1 MIEQRVSRLA
11 GTEVMS
17 LRRVQSG
24 GWGLSFHARAELA
37 DGRTVFVKAGS
48 EEVTSGFVRDEQ
60 RFYRSV
66 QASFMPQLVGL
77 DEGDPPL
84 LVIEDLSR
92 ARWPPPWDDEAIA
105 AVRAT
110 LVQVWATPPPDW
122 LPPVTDEVE
131 WLLGGWAGIERD
143 PEPFLSVG
151 VCSRAWLEGALPTLR
166 DAAETAPIAGDSLLH
181 LDVRSDNICL
191 AERGAVLVD
200 WNLAHVGNPD
210 LDLAAWLPSL
220 EAEGGPQPEAL
231 LPDAPGFAAL
241 LAGFFGSRAGLPP
254 PPTAP
259 RVREVQL
266 SQLRTALPW
275 AARALHLPPIG

>member
-11 GTEVMS
+11 DSDVRS
-17 LRRVQSG
+17 LRKVQSG
-24 GWGLSFHARAELA
+24 GWGVSFHARAELA

-60 RFYRSV
+60 RFYSSV
-66 QASFMPQLVGL
+66 QGPFMPRLIGL
-77 DEGDPPL
+77 DEEDPPL
-84 LVIEDLSR
+84 LVIEDLSE
-92 ARWPPPWDDEAIA
+92 ARWPPPWDDDAIA

-110 LVQVWATPPPDW
+110 LVEVWATPPPDW
-122 LPPVTDEVE
+122 LPPATDEAE
-131 WLLGGWAGIERD
+131 WLLGGWADIERD
-143 PEPFLSVG
+143 PEPFLSVD
-151 VCSRAWLEGALPTLR
+151 VCSPNWLEGALPTLR
-166 DAAETAPIAGDSLLH
+166 EAAETAPIAGNSLLH

-200 WNLAHVGNPD
+200 WNLAHIGNPD

-231 LPDAPGFAAL
+231 LPDAAHFAAL
-241 LAGFFGSRAGLPP
+241 LAGFFGSRVGLPP

-266 SQLRTALPW
+266 AQLRTALPW
-275 AARALHLPPIG
+275 AARALGLAPIG